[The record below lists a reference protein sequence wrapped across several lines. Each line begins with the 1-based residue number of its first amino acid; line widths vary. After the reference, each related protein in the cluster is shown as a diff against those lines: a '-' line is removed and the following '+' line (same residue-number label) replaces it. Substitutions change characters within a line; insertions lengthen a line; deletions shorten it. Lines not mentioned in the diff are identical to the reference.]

1 MNKLLKKYMAQ
12 IKASFPILGIRE
24 RKYIKELYYD
34 IKQYCDTNNPTSL
47 SELYTIYGLPINVVK
62 DFYDNEEPTLLFARL
77 KLVSLIKKLSAC
89 VIILLITATSIH
101 VTKSYIEYKEYADS
115 RVAVVIE
122 VLKEVD

>member
-1 MNKLLKKYMAQ
+1 MQLHKKYMAQ

-24 RKYIKELYYD
+24 RKYIKELYHD

-62 DFYDNEEPTLLFARL
+62 DFYDNEEPTLLFTRL

-89 VIILLITATSIH
+89 VIILLIVATSFY
-101 VTKSYIEYKEYADS
+101 VSKTYKEYKEYADS

>member
-1 MNKLLKKYMAQ
+1 MQLHKKYMAQ

>member
-1 MNKLLKKYMAQ
+1 MQLHKKYMTQ

-24 RKYIKELYYD
+24 RKYIKELHHD
-34 IKQYCDTNNPTSL
+34 IRQYCDNNNPTSL

-89 VIILLITATSIH
+89 VIILLIVATSFY
-101 VTKSYIEYKEYADS
+101 VSKTYKEYKEYADS
-115 RVAVVIE
+115 RVVIVEE
-122 VLKEVD
+122 VIREVD